1 MIQNIREKFL
11 KVIACLVLLCL
22 FSCKKEKTSKNII
35 NEEKK
40 TETAHISA
48 KIKNRDNWSFYKV
61 VPLSAG
67 EYACDVEKFKS
78 LKIDFS
84 GDSVFISNK
93 YCDDVYRNTIL
104 SESFFEHKYLLYAYK
119 KVLKDGFDVILP
131 KKIEC
136 IRNKKVYDKNSQ
148 LDKYFE
154 DAFFVDNYMF
164 VESEGCV
171 IAFVKE
177 SGNKIA
183 AVECEEVPIEMG
195 SGRICTIKN
204 TNLIKAYQEIYVNK
218 LIEESSVLP
227 KRIPL
232 SDSII
237 NINKNGL
244 IDVEFKVKPQKVEI
258 TMSFDGGVTEIV
270 LEKSKNN
277 IKRGIFYYAD

>member
-1 MIQNIREKFL
+1 MIQEIKSFYF
-11 KVIACLVLLCL
+11 KVAVCLVLLCL
-22 FSCKKEKTSKNII
+22 FSCKKENPQKHII
-35 NEEKK
+35 KEEKK
-40 TETAHISA
+40 TETAHIST
-48 KIKNRDNWSFYKV
+48 KIKNRDNWIFYKV
-61 VPLSAG
+61 VPLSEG
-67 EYACDVEKFKS
+67 EYVCDVEKFKS
-78 LKIDFS
+78 LRIDFS

-119 KVLKDGFDVILP
+119 RVLKDGFDVILP

-136 IRNKKVYDKNSQ
+136 IRNKKVYDKNSE

-164 VESEGCV
+164 VENDGCV

-177 SGNKIA
+177 SENKMA
-183 AVECEEVPIEMG
+183 AVECEDVAIEMG
-195 SGRICTIKN
+195 SGKICTIKN
-204 TNLIKAYQEIYVNK
+204 INLINAYQEIYVNK
-218 LIEESSVLP
+218 LVEESSVLP
-227 KRIPL
+227 KTIPL

-258 TMSFDGGVTEIV
+258 IMSFDGGVTVLV
-270 LEKSKNN
+270 LEKVKNN
-277 IKRGIFYYAD
+277 IKRGIYYYAD